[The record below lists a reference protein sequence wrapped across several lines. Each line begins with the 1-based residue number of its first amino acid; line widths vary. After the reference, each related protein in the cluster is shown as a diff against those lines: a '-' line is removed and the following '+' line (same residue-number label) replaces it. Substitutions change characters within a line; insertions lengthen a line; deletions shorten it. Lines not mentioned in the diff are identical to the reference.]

1 MINYTIHNL
10 KTNLNRTNLAARSL
24 MSSIKTAKSSNYL
37 TITIPTASRI
47 NQYWVT
53 TDLALIRSAHTRMLS
68 PTERK
73 KPQKTFPRHVLGKR
87 FSLGQSTSTQI
98 WISMKKMISTKFRLF
113 LLTET
118 NTESFHLALTFFEK
132 TKKKQKKK
140 TLKFLVKCLLPKSFN
155 TII

>member
-47 NQYWVT
+47 NRYWVT

-73 KPQKTFPRHVLGKR
+73 KTPENLPQACFGKKVFIR
-87 FSLGQSTSTQI
+87 AKHINTNMDIYEKDDIYQI
-98 WISMKKMISTKFRLF
+98 
-113 LLTET
+113 
-118 NTESFHLALTFFEK
+118 SFIFTY
-132 TKKKQKKK
+132 
-140 TLKFLVKCLLPKSFN
+140 
-155 TII
+155 